1 MIHVLITRDNH
12 KERWKISLKGHA
24 DYARRGEDIVCAG
37 VSVLV
42 QSIFNGLTEVLGY
55 QLPYR
60 MRDGYFSF
68 QLPISYLEDDGRVKA
83 MFDTLLLNLRD
94 LEKTYKKHIKLII
107 EEVH

>member
-1 MIHVLITRDNH
+1 MIRVLVTQDIH
-12 KERWKISLKGHA
+12 KGRWKISLKGHA
-24 DYARRGEDIVCAG
+24 DYAKRGEDIVCAG

-55 QLPYR
+55 QLSYR
-60 MRDGYFSF
+60 ARDGYFSF
-68 QLPISYLEDDGRVKA
+68 QLPTSYLENDERVKA

-94 LEKTYKKHIKLII
+94 LEKTYKRHIKLMI